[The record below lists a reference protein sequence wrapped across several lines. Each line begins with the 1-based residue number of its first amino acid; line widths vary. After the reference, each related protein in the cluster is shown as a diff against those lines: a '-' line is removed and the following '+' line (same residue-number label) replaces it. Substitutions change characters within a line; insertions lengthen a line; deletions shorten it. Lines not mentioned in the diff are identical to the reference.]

1 MEPGLRGPE
10 RDPQLRGDLGQ
21 RHPNEVMEHHD
32 GSPLGL
38 EPAEGFI
45 EKLSLGHVRGHV
57 AAEGFEEGRQLD
69 LVHATATPAREIEA
83 RMDGQAVEPGVE
95 AVRVAQPGQIAPG
108 SNEGILDRVSRELAV
123 PEDEAGGS
131 VQPREGSAGDHG
143 KGVMIALPRSLDE
156 TTLVHGR
163 LSYRR
168 GTSAVLG
175 CYGDD
180 NGRIVPGRMN
190 RSWEVAMV
198 RIWSEL
204 PGARLR
210 EQLADAATTLWLL
223 FWGSLAW
230 QLFSLLAGFAEA
242 GRMVRGGGQTMIDA
256 GRNLGDGLAG
266 IPLVGPGLRDVARN
280 AFAGAGT
287 PIADFGTSIEQFIL
301 IVAAVL
307 ALLVVLVTIGPW
319 LSRYLPWRLERLT
332 RMRAGYRAIR
342 RAPAVG
348 KERIDEVLAMRAVAR
363 LDFPTLLSFTP
374 DPLGDF
380 ATGRFDRLARAEL
393 ASVGLRP

>member
-21 RHPNEVMEHHD
+21 RHPDEVMENDD
-32 GSPLGL
+32 GAPLGL
-38 EPAEGFI
+38 EPAESLV
-45 EKLSLGHVRGHV
+45 EKLPFGHVRGHV
-57 AAEGFEEGRQLD
+57 AAEGFGHGRQLD
-69 LVHATATPAREIEA
+69 LVDATATPSCEVEA
-83 RMDGQAVEPGVE
+83 RVGCQSVEPGVE
-95 AVRVAQPGQIAPG
+95 PIRVAQPGQVPPG
-108 SNEGILDRVSRELAV
+108 SDEGILDRVSRELAV
-123 PEDEAGGS
+123 PEDEASGR
-131 VQPREGSAGDHG
+131 VQPREGSAGDRG
-143 KGVMIALPRSLDE
+143 EGVMIALPRSLDE

-163 LSYRR
+163 LSIRR
-168 GTSAVLG
+168 GTLAVLG
-175 CYGDD
+175 CYGD
-180 NGRIVPGRMN
+180 GKRRIVPVRAPI
-190 RSWEVAMV
+190 RRRCPMV

-204 PGARLR
+204 PGARLK
-210 EQLADAATTLWLL
+210 EQIADAATTLWLL

-256 GRNLGDGLAG
+256 GRNLGEGLAG

-307 ALLVVLVTIGPW
+307 ALLVVLVTIAPW
-319 LSRYLPWRLERLT
+319 LTRYLPWRWERLSRT
-332 RMRAGYRAIR
+332 RAGYRAIR
-342 RAPAVG
+342 KAPQVRR
-348 KERIDEVLAMRAVAR
+348 ERIEEVLAMRAVSR

-380 ATGRFDRLARAEL
+380 ASGRFDRLARAEL

>member
-1 MEPGLRGPE
+1 MEPGLGRPE

-21 RHPNEVMEHHD
+21 RHPDEVMEHHD
-32 GSPLGL
+32 GAPLGL
-38 EPAEGFI
+38 EPAEGLI
-45 EKLSLGHVRGHV
+45 EKLPLGHVRGHI
-57 AAEGFEEGRQLD
+57 AAERFGEGRELD
-69 LVHATATPAREIEA
+69 LVHATATPPREVET
-83 RMDGQAVEPGVE
+83 RVGCQAVQPGVE
-95 AVRVAQPGQIAPG
+95 AIRVAQPGQIAPG

-143 KGVMIALPRSLDE
+143 EGVMIALPRSLDE

-180 NGRIVPGRMN
+180 YGRIVPGRAN

-210 EQLADAATTLWLL
+210 EQVADLGTILWLL

-230 QLFSLLAGFAEA
+230 QLFQLLAGFAEA

-280 AFAGAGT
+280 AFAGAGS

-301 IVAAVL
+301 LVAAVL

-342 RAPAVG
+342 RSPGVAR
-348 KERIDEVLAMRAVAR
+348 ERVDEVLAMRAVSR

-393 ASVGLRP
+393 ASLGLRP

>member
-1 MEPGLRGPE
+1 MEPGLRRPE

-21 RHPNEVMEHHD
+21 RHPDEVMKDDD
-32 GSPLGL
+32 GAPFGL
-38 EPAEGFI
+38 EPAEGFVK
-45 EKLSLGHVRGHV
+45 KLPLGDVRRQV
-57 AAEGFEEGRQLD
+57 AAEWFGEGRELD
-69 LVHATATPAREIEA
+69 LLDTASPPASNVEA
-83 RMDGQAVEPGVE
+83 RVGCQAIEPGVE
-95 AVRVAQPGQIAPG
+95 TIRVAQPGQIAPG
-108 SNEGILDRVSRELAV
+108 SDEGVLDRVSRELAV
-123 PEDEAGGS
+123 PEDEAGGG
-131 VQPREGSAGDHG
+131 VQPREGSAGDRG

-156 TTLVHGR
+156 TTLVHCR

-168 GTSAVLG
+168 GRNAVLG
-175 CYGDD
+175 CYGD
-180 NGRIVPGRMN
+180 GKPRIVPARIPL
-190 RSWEVAMV
+190 RRRWPMV

-204 PGARLR
+204 PGARLK
-210 EQLADAATTLWLL
+210 EQIADAATTLWLL

-307 ALLVVLVTIGPW
+307 ALLLVLVTIAPW
-319 LSRYLPWRLERLT
+319 LTRYLPWRWERLI

-342 RAPAVG
+342 KAPEVRR
-348 KERIDEVLAMRAVAR
+348 ERIEEVLAMRAVSR